1 MIDSKDL
8 NLLIESGIKDTIQQ
22 NINNA
27 VEKMV
32 VDMIED
38 LQQSPEWIEQL
49 QNTVNQSMVHVL
61 QKTLSGIDLKQEI
74 TQSVFENKELIA
86 NIFKKD
92 FSTLGIKDASSHT
105 QLTVMDGAVVVEN
118 ELYTNDFTA
127 ERTAKFKGDC
137 VINGD
142 LVLNGTV
149 NVDNA
154 SWNELASSIGDTAY
168 QRVAQDFQEG
178 VLERIAQL
186 ATEGIDIGSASVNG
200 KLLVRGTE
208 LASTIT
214 ESNLQQVGELKNLVV
229 ENTLVAQRGRLGIN
243 TENPTDTLSIWDEEV
258 NIVAGKHSKN
268 TAFVGTSKDQ
278 DLVIGTNKQKQLIVN
293 ADGGV
298 TVDSLTVGKNKLTFA
313 NSVPNYSGTKG
324 DMVFNR
330 DIKPGQPFAW
340 VCLGT
345 FRWQGLHA
353 S

>member
-1 MIDSKDL
+1 MIDSNNL
-8 NLLIESGIKDTIQQ
+8 NSLIESGIKDTIQQ

-74 TQSVFENKELIA
+74 TRSVFENKELIA

-127 ERTAKFKGDC
+127 ERTATFKGDL
-137 VINGD
+137 VVTGD
-142 LVLNGTV
+142 LALLGTV

-154 SWNELASSIGDTAY
+154 SWNELADHISETTY

-178 VLERIAQL
+178 TLERIAQL
-186 ATEGIDIGSASVNG
+186 AKEGIDLGSASVNG

-214 ESNLQQVGELKNLVV
+214 ESSLTQVGTLKNLSVD
-229 ENTLVAQRGRLGIN
+229 GRIGIN
-243 TENPTDTLSIWDEEV
+243 TDSPTDTLSLWDEEV
-258 NIVAGKHSKN
+258 NVVAGKHSKN
-268 TAFVGTSKDQ
+268 TAYIGTSKNQ
-278 DLVIGTNKQKQLIVN
+278 DLVIGTNKQKQLTVS

-298 TVDSLTVGKNKLTFA
+298 TVNSLTVGTNNISFIS
-313 NSVPNYSGTKG
+313 SVPNHSGTKG
-324 DMVFNR
+324 DIVFNK
-330 DIKPGQPFAW
+330 DLKDNQPFAW
-340 VCLGT
+340 VCLGNY
-345 FRWQGLHA
+345 RWQPLHA